1 MDRMRTSLAGL
12 MLFGVAS
19 GATAQAPDAPVARPK
34 RAKVAVMDFDYGTI
48 TNHWWGT
55 SDIGRGM
62 ADQVVDGLVNDGS
75 VIVVER
81 KKLDTVLAE
90 QDLAHSDRANPDAAR
105 LAKLG
110 KVYGVQYIVT
120 GSITKF
126 GTEQKNYSAGA
137 AGAMLGP
144 VGMLGF
150 KKAKT
155 EVGLSLR
162 VIDTSTGEIVLSAT
176 GEGLSKKGGGV
187 SVNNLGKMAGGMGFS
202 MTSEDYRSSAIGEA
216 QEKAC
221 SQIMQTLLAK
231 VATLQ

>member
-1 MDRMRTSLAGL
+1 MDLTRTLSAALV
-12 MLFGVAS
+12 LFGLLGEA
-19 GATAQAPDAPVARPK
+19 AAQTAEAPVARPK
-34 RAKVAVMDFDYGTI
+34 RARVAVMDFDYGTI

-55 SDIGRGM
+55 SDIGKGM

-90 QDLAHSDRANPDAAR
+90 QDLAHTDRARPDAAG

-110 KVYGVQYIVT
+110 KVYGVKYIVT

-137 AGAMLGP
+137 AGAVLGP

-162 VIDTSTGEIVLSAT
+162 VIDVSTGEVVLSAS
-176 GEGLSKKGGGV
+176 GEGLSKKGGGI
-187 SVNNLGKMAGGMGFS
+187 SVNSLGLAGGMGFS
-202 MTSEDYRSSAIGEA
+202 MISEDYKSSAIGEA

-221 SQIMQTLLAK
+221 QQIMQALLAK